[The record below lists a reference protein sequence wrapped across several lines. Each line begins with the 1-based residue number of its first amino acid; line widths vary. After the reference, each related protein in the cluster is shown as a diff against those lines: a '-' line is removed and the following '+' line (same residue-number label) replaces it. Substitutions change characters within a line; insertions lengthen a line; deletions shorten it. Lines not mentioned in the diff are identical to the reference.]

1 MAVRFFLNAISHPMT
16 PSSRRRRW
24 CVVSGGY
31 AASDSA
37 PPANTI
43 VNRPDKIIVGA
54 QERIREIDCLF
65 NVSLKFQC
73 QHRPTQVTD
82 HLTCLLRIQYEATL
96 IGCDRARRKPVRVEM
111 DGHVQAR
118 RIDAPSLYRCERHI
132 SRVFVV

>member
-1 MAVRFFLNAISHPMT
+1 MT

-54 QERIREIDCLF
+54 QAAHEAWRYGLTVKDEHQQQLEKFLSDVIDYIEG
-65 NVSLKFQC
+65 
-73 QHRPTQVTD
+73 D
-82 HLTCLLRIQYEATL
+82 I
-96 IGCDRARRKPVRVEM
+96 
-111 DGHVQAR
+111 
-118 RIDAPSLYRCERHI
+118 
-132 SRVFVV
+132 